1 MKKLKAM
8 LTQKIQETE
17 NRELL
22 EKIETVIAEAEA
34 AEESFDQPENS
45 ADQTDKMK
53 ETFKWESTERQ
64 AKRWMR

>member
-1 MKKLKAM
+1 MKKLKAT
-8 LTQKIQETE
+8 LTQKIQDSD

-22 EKIETVIAEAEA
+22 EKIEQLIAEAEA
-34 AEESFDQPENS
+34 AEDSFDQPENGAEGS
-45 ADQTDKMK
+45 EKMK